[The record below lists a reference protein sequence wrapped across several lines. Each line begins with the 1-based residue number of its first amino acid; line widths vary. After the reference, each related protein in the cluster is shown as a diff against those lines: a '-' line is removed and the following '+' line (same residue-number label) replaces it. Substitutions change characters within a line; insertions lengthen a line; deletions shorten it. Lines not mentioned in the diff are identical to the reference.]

1 MIILGLDPGSRMTGF
16 GVVKR
21 HGNQCV
27 HIENGTLYIEAEE
40 ANYPKRLAHLFATVE
55 QLIQKHNVDE
65 VAVENIFFHKNV
77 KSTQKLGEVRGVLMA
92 CAALKGKVVAEYT
105 ALQVKQ
111 AVTGYGKAA
120 KEQVQIM
127 VRTLL
132 GLKDLPEENA
142 ADALAIALCH
152 GHQNT
157 VLRLAGVQAATT
169 TPSKTDSNKELL
181 KKASFYR

>member
-1 MIILGLDPGSRMTGF
+1 MIILGLDPGSRTTGF

-21 HGNQCV
+21 QGNQCM
-27 HIENGTLYIEAEE
+27 HIENGTLYIAADEPD
-40 ANYPKRLAHLFATVE
+40 YPKRLAHLFASVE
-55 QLIQKHNVDE
+55 VLIQKHHVDE

-92 CAALKGKVVAEYT
+92 CAALKGKVVTEYT

-120 KEQVQIM
+120 KEQVQVM

-132 GLKDLPEENA
+132 KLKDLPEENA

-157 VLRLAGVQAATT
+157 VLRLADAQARAKL
-169 TPSKTDSNKELL
+169 PGKADIKELL